1 MQKRRFVVTGG
12 SGFVGNFLI
21 KKLSLLYPDSQIHN
35 LDIHHTGDL
44 NFPNL
49 FKHKID
55 ITNKKSLNSFEFSE
69 EDMIYHLAANS
80 ITENT
85 PSKGKREKWFNNLN
99 VGGTKNLL
107 ESMET
112 NGVKEMA
119 FISSDMVYG
128 SPRQIPIKVDHPL
141 EPNGPYGQSK
151 KEAENLVT
159 DFGANEEHRTI
170 IFRPRMIVGPGR
182 WGVIKKLFFF
192 IKNSLPIPLIGSGNN
207 HFQLISIYDCVEA
220 LIQFNEQNQS
230 SGIYNLGSL
239 NPPKV
244 LDLLKF
250 LIKKTNS
257 KSFLIPTWSKGT
269 RVLLNFLDTVNL
281 TILYPEQFILADQD
295 YILDIE
301 SLKENLGFYPRFNDQ
316 DILLKAYQSYYGLSK
331 ELNT

>member
-151 KEAENLVT
+151 KEA
-159 DFGANEEHRTI
+159 
-170 IFRPRMIVGPGR
+170 
-182 WGVIKKLFFF
+182 K
-192 IKNSLPIPLIGSGNN
+192 
-207 HFQLISIYDCVEA
+207 
-220 LIQFNEQNQS
+220 
-230 SGIYNLGSL
+230 
-239 NPPKV
+239 
-244 LDLLKF
+244 
-250 LIKKTNS
+250 
-257 KSFLIPTWSKGT
+257 
-269 RVLLNFLDTVNL
+269 
-281 TILYPEQFILADQD
+281 IL
-295 YILDIE
+295 
-301 SLKENLGFYPRFNDQ
+301 
-316 DILLKAYQSYYGLSK
+316 
-331 ELNT
+331 